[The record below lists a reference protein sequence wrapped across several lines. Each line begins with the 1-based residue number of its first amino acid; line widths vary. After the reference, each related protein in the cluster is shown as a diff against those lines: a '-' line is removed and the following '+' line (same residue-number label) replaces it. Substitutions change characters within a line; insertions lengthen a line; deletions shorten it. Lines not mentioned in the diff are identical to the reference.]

1 MAPKGEKGTNGRF
14 YEQLLFWVAMNNI
27 GMKIL
32 IKEGYEIGK
41 KIGGGKSEKWPIEI
55 YRCGVC
61 ELSKPTGTHRKYT
74 SEI

>member
-1 MAPKGEKGTNGRF
+1 MAPTGKKGTNGLF

-41 KIGGGKSEKWPIEI
+41 AIGGGKGEKWSIEI
-55 YRCGVC
+55 Y
-61 ELSKPTGTHRKYT
+61 
-74 SEI
+74 